1 MTTEQEQLTYDL
13 YSNEKLL
20 NFCKKVMGL
29 NSILNNGETFYMFLG
44 SLISADSLVD
54 KHAYKEN
61 ISICNF
67 IKNNIKLMKFDDIN
81 DEGKILRYIDKTLEI
96 LVKEFE
102 EKYLN

>member
-1 MTTEQEQLTYDL
+1 
-13 YSNEKLL
+13 
-20 NFCKKVMGL
+20 MGL
-29 NSILNNGETFYMFLG
+29 NSILNNGETFHMFLG

-81 DEGKILRYIDKTLEI
+81 DEGKILKYINKTLET
-96 LVKEFE
+96 LSKEFE
-102 EKYLN
+102 EKYLK

>member
-1 MTTEQEQLTYDL
+1 MTKEQEQLTYDL

-20 NFCKKVMGL
+20 NFCKKVIGL
-29 NSILNNGETFYMFLG
+29 NLILNNEETRYMFLG
-44 SLISADSLVD
+44 SLICADSLVD

-67 IKNNIKLMKFDDIN
+67 IKNNIKLMKFNDIN
-81 DEGKILRYIDKTLEI
+81 DEGKIIRHINETLEI
-96 LVKEFE
+96 LGKEFE

>member
-13 YSNEKLL
+13 YCNEKLL
-20 NFCKKVMGL
+20 NFCKKVIGL
-29 NSILNNGETFYMFLG
+29 NLILSNEETRYMFLG
-44 SLISADSLVD
+44 SLISTDSLVD

-81 DEGKILRYIDKTLEI
+81 DEGKIIRHINETLEI